1 MAYLL
6 SLLVGI
12 GVGVAYALLGIRSPA
27 PRLAPGVGMRAR
39 VVGEQAVLYVKARVA
54 DRPTAATGEHRQ

>member
-27 PRLAPGVGMRAR
+27 PPLVALVGLLGI
-39 VVGEQAVLYVKARVA
+39 VLGEQGVLYVKARVA